1 MRTDRDRA
9 KARAMFA
16 QMSPKEKR
24 AHILGYYWPYMAA
37 AVALLV
43 VCVVFVMDMQDNA
56 RTKECVY
63 VGIQQEY
70 YEQLQPL
77 VQQLADEARWPEGLN
92 FLAYPSAS
100 SADGMGSLQMMMY
113 LSADELDVAVCDQ
126 WTTDLMAKDETMLCT
141 VWPLE
146 ETVLGQG
153 FVADEPLF
161 LVAFGGTARGEKAVR
176 FQLLLEGSARLRAN

>member
-1 MRTDRDRA
+1 MRSDRDRA
-9 KARAMFA
+9 RAKAMFD
-16 QMSPKEKR
+16 QMSSREKR

-77 VQQLADEARWPEGLN
+77 VQQLADEAQWPEGLN

-126 WTTDLMAKDETMLCT
+126 WTTDLMAKDETMLCAA
-141 VWPLE
+141 WPLE
-146 ETVLGQG
+146 DTALGQG
-153 FVADEPLF
+153 FVSDEPLF
-161 LVAFGGTARGEKAVR
+161 LVAFGGTARGEKAEQFR
-176 FQLLLEGSARLRAN
+176 NLLAGSAPLRSN